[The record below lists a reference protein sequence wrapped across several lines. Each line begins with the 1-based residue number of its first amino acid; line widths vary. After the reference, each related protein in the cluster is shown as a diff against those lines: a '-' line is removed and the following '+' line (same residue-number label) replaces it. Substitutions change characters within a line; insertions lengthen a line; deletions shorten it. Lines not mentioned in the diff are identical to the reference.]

1 MKTKDLVQSVSKISN
16 KVWHIKPLTLLS
28 HSNWYSPV
36 SSLLQMNLDVIYGDT
51 DSIMINTNC
60 NDIDAVYKVGNKVSL
75 YMASTIFEHCIYMH
89 LEDHWS
95 ILKHVHVVQ
104 EKWETLLIAKFDKRL
119 CQRVTIYMIDVKFTC
134 TCLCRWKENIA
145 IGDFLL

>member
-75 YMASTIFEHCIYMH
+75 YMASTIFNHCIYMH
-89 LEDHWS
+89 LQDHWS
-95 ILKHVHVVQ
+95 ILKHVHVDQ
-104 EKWETLLIAKFDKRL
+104 EKWETLLIKEFVKEW
-119 CQRVTIYMIDVKFTC
+119 QFYMIDVKFTC
-134 TCLCRWKENIA
+134 TSLCRWKENIA

>member
-28 HSNWYSPV
+28 HSDCYCPV

-75 YMASTIFEHCIYMH
+75 YMASTLHIHAPRR
-89 LEDHWS
+89 S
-95 ILKHVHVVQ
+95 LKH
-104 EKWETLLIAKFDKRL
+104 T
-119 CQRVTIYMIDVKFTC
+119 YTC
-134 TCLCRWKENIA
+134 TCRSGEMRNTF
-145 IGDFLL
+145 DR